1 MLSQLDLRQ
10 MQRIMCPYRQSNRG
24 CTQHFASD
32 TYHMLTRV
40 SNLSDHDPDLQT
52 VRSQLIGG
60 FCGKGEVGLV
70 EASAQEFV
78 SEERQRNDLPKGLS
92 ASGCPAS
99 WKSCSTGQ

>member
-1 MLSQLDLRQ
+1 
-10 MQRIMCPYRQSNRG
+10 
-24 CTQHFASD
+24 
-32 TYHMLTRV
+32 MLTRV

-60 FCGKGEVGLV
+60 FCYKGEV
-70 EASAQEFV
+70 SAQEFV

-92 ASGCPAS
+92 AFGCPVG